1 MLLVAQNNPIRALRR
16 ICGLTQAELADLL
29 GCARLSIHAIESGRL
44 KLSRKMAER
53 IALHS
58 GVSQHWLLDPKRKLP
73 PFCERE
79 PQRSFTLAV
88 FKMTRAEISDPR
100 IEALDVVAIEG
111 MVAAAY
117 RRLCDAS
124 WQAYRTG
131 KIVYYNYLVREFLKD
146 LQNHWKESRKMPQSS
161 KVSELYA
168 AFHSLMEKT
177 RKEKAEKIRGHK

>member
-1 MLLVAQNNPIRALRR
+1 MLLVAQNNPIRAVRR

-53 IALHS
+53 ISLHS
-58 GVSQHWLLDPKRKLP
+58 GV
-73 PFCERE
+73 
-79 PQRSFTLAV
+79 RSFTLAV

-131 KIVYYNYLVREFLKD
+131 KIVYYHYLVREFLKD
-146 LQNHWKESRKMPQSS
+146 LQNHWKESRKMPDSS

-177 RKEKAEKIRGHK
+177 RKEKAKNIRDQKTSSGRCQSVSPSVLISEI